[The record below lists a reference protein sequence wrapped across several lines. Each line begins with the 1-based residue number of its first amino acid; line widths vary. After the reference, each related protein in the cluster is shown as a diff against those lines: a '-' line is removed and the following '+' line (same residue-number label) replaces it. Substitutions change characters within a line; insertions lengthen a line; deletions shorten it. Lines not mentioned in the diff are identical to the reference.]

1 MMESTR
7 TPPHHDGEDGTTP
20 LILVTN
26 DDGVHSPGLHALVD
40 AICDLGQILVTAPS
54 RQHSNAG
61 RSHPPSPV
69 RDKGI
74 RRETIPISCPT
85 AVVYAL
91 DSSPAQSVMRAMV
104 ELVPR
109 PPDLVI
115 SGINYGENM
124 GSGITVSG
132 TIGAAIEAACFGLPA
147 LAVSLQTPGEFHYN
161 PSDTVDFTAAAAFSR
176 QFAQMMLAHQLPSDV
191 DILKVDVPSDATPD
205 TSWRITRASRQSYYV
220 PLLRPT
226 PTGDGRLEMDYK
238 VQIDM
243 ATLEPDSDIQ
253 ALAVDRVVSV
263 CPLSI
268 DMTSRI
274 DATALSDILRER
286 QPVVS
291 D

>member
-7 TPPHHDGEDGTTP
+7 TPPHHDGQGATTP

-26 DDGVHSPGLHALVD
+26 DDGIHSPGLHALVD

-74 RRETIPISCPT
+74 RREAIPVNCPA

-91 DSSPAQSVMRAMV
+91 DSSPAQSVMRAIV

-109 PPDLVI
+109 PPNLVI

-124 GSGITVSG
+124 GANLTVSG
-132 TIGAAIEAACFGLPA
+132 TVGAAIEAACFGLPA
-147 LAVSLQTPGEFHYN
+147 MAVSLETPSEFHYN
-161 PSDTVDFTAAAAFSR
+161 PSDTVDFTVAAAFAR
-176 QFAQMMLAHQLPSDV
+176 QFAQMMLAHHLPPDV
-191 DILKVDVPSDATPD
+191 DILKVDVPSHATLD
-205 TSWRITRASRQSYYV
+205 TSWRVTRASRQSYYM
-220 PLLRPT
+220 PIPRPT
-226 PTGDGRLEMDYK
+226 PTGDGQLQVDYK
-238 VQIDM
+238 IQIDVN
-243 ATLEPDSDIQ
+243 TLEPDSDIQ
-253 ALAVDRVVSV
+253 ALAMDRVVSV

-274 DATALSDILRER
+274 DATALSDILGER
-286 QPVVS
+286 QPVAS

>member
-7 TPPHHDGEDGTTP
+7 TPPHHDSEGATTP

-26 DDGVHSPGLHALVD
+26 DDGIHSPGLHALVD
-40 AICDLGQILVTAPS
+40 AICDLGQVLVTAPS

-61 RSHPPSPV
+61 RSHPPSPM

-74 RRETIPISCPT
+74 RRETIPVSCPT

-91 DSSPAQSVMRAMV
+91 DSSPAQSVVRALMEV
-104 ELVPR
+104 VPR

-124 GSGITVSG
+124 GANLTVSG
-132 TIGAAIEAACFGLPA
+132 TVGAALEAACFGLPA
-147 LAVSLQTPGEFHYN
+147 MAVSLETPSEFHYN
-161 PSDTVDFTAAAAFSR
+161 PSDSVDFRVAAAFSR
-176 QFAQMMLAHQLPSDV
+176 KFAQMMLANQLPPDV
-191 DILKVDVPSDATPD
+191 DMLKVDVPSDATLD
-205 TSWRITRASRQSYYV
+205 TSWRVTRASRQSYYV
-220 PLLRPT
+220 PIPRP
-226 PTGDGRLEMDYK
+226 PTTEDGRLEMDYK
-238 VQIDM
+238 IKIDM
-243 ATLEPDSDIQ
+243 DTLEPDSDIH
-253 ALAVDRVVSV
+253 ALAIDRVVSV

-274 DATALSDILRER
+274 DAIALSDILGER
-286 QPVVS
+286 QPVAS

>member
-1 MMESTR
+1 MMEFTR
-7 TPPHHDGEDGTTP
+7 TPSHRDGKDGTTP

-26 DDGVHSPGLHALVD
+26 DDGIRSPGLYAVVN
-40 AICDLGQILVTAPS
+40 AVCDLGQIIVAAPS
-54 RQHSNAG
+54 RQYSNAG

-74 RRETIPISCPT
+74 RQETIPVNCPT
-85 AVVYAL
+85 VVVYAL
-91 DSSPAQSVMRAMV
+91 DSSPAQSVVRALIEV
-104 ELVPR
+104 VPR

-115 SGINYGENM
+115 SGINYGENL

-147 LAVSLQTPGEFHYN
+147 LAVSLQTPSEFHYN
-161 PSDTVDFTAAAAFSR
+161 PSDTVDFTVAAAFTR
-176 QFAQMMLAHQLPSDV
+176 QFAQMLLAHDLPPDV
-191 DILKVDVPSDATPD
+191 DMLKVDVPSDATPD
-205 TSWRITRASRQSYYV
+205 TSWRVTRASRQSYYV
-220 PLLRPT
+220 PIPRPT

-238 VQIDM
+238 VQIDVN
-243 ATLEPDSDIQ
+243 TLEPDSDIQ
-253 ALAVDRVVSV
+253 ALAVDRIVSV

-274 DATALSDILRER
+274 DATALSDILAER
-286 QPVVS
+286 QPVAS

>member
-1 MMESTR
+1 MMEFTR
-7 TPPHHDGEDGTTP
+7 TPPSHDGDGATTP

-26 DDGVHSPGLHALVD
+26 DDGIRSPGLYALVD
-40 AICDLGQILVTAPS
+40 AVCDLGEILVTAPS

-61 RSHPPSPV
+61 RSHPPTPV
-69 RDKGI
+69 RDQGI
-74 RRETIPISCPT
+74 RRETIPGSCPT
-85 AVVYAL
+85 AIVYAL

-104 ELVPR
+104 EVVPR

-124 GSGITVSG
+124 GSGVTVSG

-147 LAVSLQTPGEFHYN
+147 LAVSLETPSEFHYN
-161 PSDTVDFTAAAAFSR
+161 PSDTVDFTVAAVFAR
-176 QFAQMMLAHQLPSDV
+176 QFAQMMLAHQLPPDV

-205 TSWRITRASRQSYYV
+205 TPWRVTRVSRQPYYV
-220 PLLRPT
+220 PIPHPT
-226 PTGDGRLEMDYK
+226 PTGDGQLEMDYK

-243 ATLEPDSDIQ
+243 SMLEPDSDIQ

-274 DATALSDILRER
+274 DATVLSDILGKR
-286 QPVVS
+286 QPVATG
-291 D
+291 